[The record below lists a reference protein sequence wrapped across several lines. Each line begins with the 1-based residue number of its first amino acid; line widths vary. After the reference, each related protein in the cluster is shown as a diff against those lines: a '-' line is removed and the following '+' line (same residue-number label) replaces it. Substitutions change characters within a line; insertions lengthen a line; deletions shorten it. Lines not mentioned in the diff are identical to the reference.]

1 MKKETQQKL
10 ELFAKLNNWQM
21 PHPQDMERFYGFVIE
36 AYNNGDTEISR
47 DKFLE
52 VVRPFCKMNED
63 ELTKWI
69 IKFENGIE
77 LLKVY
82 NKN

>member
-1 MKKETQQKL
+1 MEKITQYKL

-21 PHPQDMERFYGFVIE
+21 PHPLDMERFYEFIIE
-36 AYNNGDTEISR
+36 AYKNGDTEISR

-52 VVRPFCKMNED
+52 IVNPFYKMNENEMD
-63 ELTKWI
+63 KWI

-77 LLKVY
+77 LLRVY
-82 NKN
+82 KK